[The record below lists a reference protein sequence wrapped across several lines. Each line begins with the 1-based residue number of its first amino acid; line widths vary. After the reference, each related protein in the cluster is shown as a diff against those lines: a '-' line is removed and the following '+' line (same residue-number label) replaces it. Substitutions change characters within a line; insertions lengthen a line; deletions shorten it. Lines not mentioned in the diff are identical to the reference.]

1 MNIYTNTK
9 IDKMSLN
16 ALHRK
21 VTKWGEEKDIIIPGN
36 KGQALKQVDKLLEEL
51 EELRAEIEAGE
62 IYKAMIEAGDCQVV
76 LQMIFANLET
86 DQETCLQ
93 LAWDKIKD
101 RKGKTI
107 NGTFVKQSD
116 L

>member
-1 MNIYTNTK
+1 MNSK
-9 IDKMSLN
+9 LKQV
-16 ALHRK
+16 R
-21 VTKWGEEKDIIIPGN
+21 KWGEGKDIIIPSN
-36 KGQALKQVDKLLEEL
+36 KDQALKQVDKLQEEL

-62 IYKAMIEAGDCQVV
+62 IYKAMMELGDCIVV
-76 LQMIFANLET
+76 AEMIAANLQT
-86 DQETCLQ
+86 TQEDCLT

-107 NGTFVKQSD
+107 NGTFVKESD